1 MSEEILNEQ
10 SEELEEEQQAVAE
23 SSDGEI
29 VEGMHDKKKKL
40 KAAYMKSSAHK
51 EGAHEDE
58 EEEEMDEAAHDK
70 DEDEEEMDEGYSIP
84 KTKAGMIKAL
94 YDQLNGMKKA
104 ELSDSFGK
112 IMGATLK
119 EAEHEDEDDDEKK
132 MMKAGYHKK
141 MENKKLKKEDLEID
155 VKDDMDALVGGE
167 DLSEEFKTKAAT
179 IFETAVSAKVISEVN
194 QRIEELEEQYV
205 QEITEAKEE
214 HKSTM
219 TEKVDGYLNYVVEE
233 WMTENELAVEK
244 GIRSELV
251 EDFMTGLKTLF
262 TEHYIDIPE
271 EKVDLV
277 DDLFGKV
284 EDLEQKLDES
294 INSNVEMKKELAEFK
309 KEETLREV
317 SKDLADTEKEKLGKL
332 AEGID
337 FEDEQQYTEKLEVI
351 KENYFPTSTQK
362 TETIT
367 EELEN
372 TEEEETSSEVSAD
385 PVMSRYVSALTRNNK

>member
-1 MSEEILNEQ
+1 MSEEILEQQ
-10 SEELEEEQQAVAE
+10 SEELEEEQQAVAQ
-23 SSDGEI
+23 SSDEEI

-51 EGAHEDE
+51 EAAHEDE
-58 EEEEMDEAAHDK
+58 EEDEMDEAAHDK

-119 EAEHEDEDDDEKK
+119 EAEHEDEKEDDEEL
-132 MMKAGYHKK
+132 KAGYHKK
-141 MENKKLKKEDLEID
+141 METKKLKKEDLEID

-194 QRIEELEEQYV
+194 QRVEELEEQYV

-251 EDFMTGLKTLF
+251 EDFMT
-262 TEHYIDIPE
+262 
-271 EKVDLV
+271 
-277 DDLFGKV
+277 
-284 EDLEQKLDES
+284 
-294 INSNVEMKKELAEFK
+294 
-309 KEETLREV
+309 
-317 SKDLADTEKEKLGKL
+317 
-332 AEGID
+332 
-337 FEDEQQYTEKLEVI
+337 
-351 KENYFPTSTQK
+351 
-362 TETIT
+362 
-367 EELEN
+367 
-372 TEEEETSSEVSAD
+372 
-385 PVMSRYVSALTRNNK
+385 

>member
-70 DEDEEEMDEGYSIP
+70 DEDEEEMDEGYSVP

-94 YDQLNGMKKA
+94 YDQLNSMKKA

-194 QRIEELEEQYV
+194 QRVEELEEQYV

-294 INSNVEMKKELAEFK
+294 INNNVEMKKELAEFK
-309 KEETLREV
+309 KEDTLREV